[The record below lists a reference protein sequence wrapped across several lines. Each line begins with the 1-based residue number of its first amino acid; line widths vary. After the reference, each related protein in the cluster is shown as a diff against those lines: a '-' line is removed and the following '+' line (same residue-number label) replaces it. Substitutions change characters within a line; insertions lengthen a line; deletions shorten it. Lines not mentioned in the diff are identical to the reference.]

1 MNGRIHYIYFD
12 LDGRDTV
19 ESYEKLRARYYKG
32 IRTVYEYVFS
42 DIANSDEALYVMSNY
57 RQTDVSTKLA
67 LAATGVKFLGTP
79 DSRLRQLETKY

>member
-1 MNGRIHYIYFD
+1 MHGRIHYIYFD

-19 ESYEKLRARYYKG
+19 ESYKELRARYYKG

-42 DIANSDEALYVMSNY
+42 DVTNSDEALYVMSNY
-57 RQTDVSTKLA
+57 KQNEVSTKLA

-79 DSRLRQLETKY
+79 SSRLRELNTKY